1 MNFYLKLVTFIPWIL
16 YFIEIMF
23 YRISVFDSK
32 GKNKEKYFSYINKN
46 LFSSLNIKELLLF
59 FVFMLFIQYENTTV
73 LEILFATIYIYLL
86 IDFFHGL
93 AYDCKKL
100 KHKMLM
106 VETVILLV
114 LIIGFFLITE
124 HLYTTYILMFIVS
137 ILSSFLIYLFGL
149 PIILTSKDKD

>member
-32 GKNKEKYFSYINKN
+32 GKNKDKYFSYLNKN
-46 LFSSLNIKELLLF
+46 LFSSLNIKELFLF
-59 FVFMLFIQYENTTV
+59 FIFMLFIQYENTTV
-73 LEILFATIYIYLL
+73 LEILFATMYIYLL

-93 AYDCKKL
+93 AYDCKKI

-106 VETVILLV
+106 VETVILLI
-114 LIIGFFLITE
+114 LIIGFFLVTG

-149 PIILTSKDKD
+149 PIILSNKDKD

>member
-1 MNFYLKLVTFIPWIL
+1 MSFYLKLASFIPWIL

-23 YRISVFDSK
+23 YRISIFDSK

-46 LFSSLNIKELLLF
+46 LFSSLNIKELFLF
-59 FVFMLFIQYENTTV
+59 FIFIIFIQYENTTV

-93 AYDCKKL
+93 AYDCKKI
-100 KHKMLM
+100 KHKMIM

-124 HLYTTYILMFIVS
+124 HLYTTYLLMFIAS
-137 ILSSFLIYLFGL
+137 ILSSFLIYIFGL
-149 PIILTSKDKD
+149 PIILSNKDKD